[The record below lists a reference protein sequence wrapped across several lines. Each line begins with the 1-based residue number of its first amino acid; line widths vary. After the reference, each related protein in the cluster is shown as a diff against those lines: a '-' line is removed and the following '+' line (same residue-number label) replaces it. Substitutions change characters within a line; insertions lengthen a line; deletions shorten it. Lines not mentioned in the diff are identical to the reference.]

1 MGNTPFVKIFTGF
14 FPWFF
19 TILMGSALSLY
30 LYFYIQYG
38 ATTTASNLPM
48 SDVELGIVKIIVLYY
63 VLSVVLSIGVLVFL
77 FFSFFSMSKANRTI
91 CMVFL
96 GLLVFYLPMFYK
108 FLSPDIPNLAP
119 LIIGGILLIFLLEY
133 KQLEPVWY
141 PKLIVFAAVFWLH
154 TLLVFYSPVYR
165 WFAV

>member
-1 MGNTPFVKIFTGF
+1 MGNAPFIKIFTGL

-19 TILMGSALSLY
+19 ALLMGTALSLY
-30 LYFYIQYG
+30 LYFYIRYG

-48 SDVELGIVKIIVLYY
+48 GDFELGIVKIVVLYY

-77 FFSFFSMSKANRTI
+77 FFSFFRMSKANRTI
-91 CMVFL
+91 CIFFL
-96 GLLVFYLPMFYK
+96 GFLVFYLMIFSK
-108 FLSPDIPNLAP
+108 FFSPDTPNLAP
-119 LIIGGILLIFLLEY
+119 LIIGSILFLFLLEY

-141 PKLIVFAAVFWLH
+141 PKLIVFAVVFWLH
-154 TLLVFYSPVYR
+154 ILLVFNSPVYR